1 MNAPASWLCPTCRKP
16 VSTGFCPDC
25 GEQQRDTHTLTL
37 RGLCEHLFEAL
48 TNVDGKL
55 LRSFLW
61 LVARPGALTAAYLEG
76 RRKAYLGPVPLFLT
90 ANVLFFTTESLLGS
104 GVFMTPLAYHLER
117 QPWSPLAT
125 TLVANRLAELH
136 TTLAAYAPTF
146 DGALALHA
154 RSWIIAM
161 ALSFAVAPMLVFR
174 KRHVPIAGH
183 AVFALHL
190 YAFLMLL
197 LSAGV
202 AVEAAFGGP
211 GAMPPL
217 VDPIVSVSLL
227 AACGAY
233 LYVAVGA
240 VYGSRGARR
249 ALETALLA
257 ACVAALV
264 LGYRFALFVLTLYT
278 T

>member
-1 MNAPASWLCPTCRKP
+1 

-25 GEQQRDTHTLTL
+25 GEQQRDTHALTL
-37 RGLCEHLFEAL
+37 RALGEHLFEAL

-61 LVARPGALTAAYLEG
+61 LVGRPGALTAAYLEG
-76 RRKAYLGPVPLFLT
+76 QRKPYLGPVPLFLT
-90 ANVLFFTTESLLGS
+90 ANVLFFTTEALLSS
-104 GVFMTPLAYHLER
+104 GVFMTPLAYHLEW
-117 QPWSPLAT
+117 QPWSPIAT

-136 TTLAAYAPTF
+136 TTLGAYAPMF
-146 DGALALHA
+146 DGAIALHA
-154 RSWIIAM
+154 RSWIISM
-161 ALSFAVAPMLVFR
+161 ALLFAVAPILVFR
-174 KRHVPIAGH
+174 KRHMPMAGH

-211 GAMPPL
+211 SERHAL
-217 VDPIVSVSLL
+217 VDPILSLSLL
-227 AACGAY
+227 AACAAY

-249 ALETALLA
+249 AVETALLTVS
-257 ACVAALV
+257 VAALV